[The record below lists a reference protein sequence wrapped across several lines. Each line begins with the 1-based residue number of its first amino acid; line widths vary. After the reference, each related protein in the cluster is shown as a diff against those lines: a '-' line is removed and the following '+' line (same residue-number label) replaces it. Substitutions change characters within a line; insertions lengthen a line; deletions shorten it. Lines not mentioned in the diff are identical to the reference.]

1 MTLNFFDQQAARIQE
16 AMKTSELDDEK
27 YMDLFYALQN
37 LCKCAV
43 EFIDARERL
52 AFYEESLDEEPEAKI
67 TPLPVKADEPIK
79 EEPKVVTTISLA
91 DVKARFTAAAK
102 SGVDV
107 GKIINSAGYSCLS
120 DVDPKDYGSLLKM
133 LNEEES

>member
-1 MTLNFFDQQAARIQE
+1 MKLKTLKDEESRLLDLLADTPGDSARYRQIIENIMGLHQI
-16 AMKTSELDDEK
+16 S
-27 YMDLFYALQN
+27 
-37 LCKCAV
+37 V
-43 EFIDARERL
+43 SSIDAEERL
-52 AFYEESLDEEPEAKI
+52 TYYEESLDEEPEAKI
-67 TPLPVKADEPIK
+67 TPLPGKADEPIK
-79 EEPKVVTTISLA
+79 EEPKVVPAISLA
-91 DVKARFTAAAK
+91 DVKARFTTAAK